1 MEPVVLR
8 RGASGATGAGA
19 APLVV
24 LLHGRGATEADL
36 VGLADHL
43 PSGESGPEYVALRAP
58 IAEGGG
64 YAWFA
69 NAGIGRPLPDSLAA
83 STAWFRTWL
92 DAEAP
97 LDVEHPRPVI
107 LVGFSGGATFAG
119 GALLADPAR
128 YAGLAT
134 LFATL
139 PFDAGVPTTPGHLAG
154 VPVFVAQGDA
164 DTVIP
169 PELQRRTWTYLH
181 EDSGADLTAVRTP
194 GGHGLTV
201 DVVVALHRWVAD
213 VLAAQ
218 RAGRLA

>member
-1 MEPVVLR
+1 MDPVVLR
-8 RGASGATGAGA
+8 RGSTDPA

-24 LLHGRGATEADL
+24 LLHGRGATEAD
-36 VGLADHL
+36 VIGLADHL
-43 PSGESGPEYVALRAP
+43 HAGEGGPELVALRAP

-64 YAWFA
+64 FAWFA

-97 LDVEHPRPVI
+97 LDVERPRPVV

-119 GALLADPAR
+119 GALLADPSR
-128 YAGLAT
+128 FVGLAT

-154 VPVFVAQGDA
+154 AAVFVAQGDA

-169 PELQRRTWTYLH
+169 PELQRRTWEYLH
-181 EDSGADLTAVRTP
+181 ETSGAALTAVRTP
-194 GGHGLTV
+194 GGHGMTA
-201 DVVVALHRWVAD
+201 DVVVALREWLSA
-213 VLAAQ
+213 VLETVQHPTQQA
-218 RAGRLA
+218 RLG